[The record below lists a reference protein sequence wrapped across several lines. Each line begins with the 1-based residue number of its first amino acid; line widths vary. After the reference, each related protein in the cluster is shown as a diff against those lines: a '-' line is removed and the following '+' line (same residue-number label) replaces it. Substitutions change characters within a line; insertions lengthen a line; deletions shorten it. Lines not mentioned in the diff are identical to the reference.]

1 MFGIGWADSSL
12 SISSTTYKLRVESGA
27 FSSGWGNQSNAAA
40 VHLFGG
46 NLVARPVLRL
56 YPKQCGIDKAG
67 ESVSRQ
73 TFPKLSHFIDIFPR
87 LPHSEG
93 MEMKLKAI
101 PVLMLAMLSSS
112 LVHAVDITGAGS
124 TFAAPIYAK
133 WADAYHKSGGGK
145 INYQGIG
152 SSGGIK
158 QIQAKTVDF
167 AGSDAPLKDVELT
180 KDGLFQF
187 PTVVGGV
194 VPAINVPGIKAGE
207 ITLSGPVLGD
217 IYLGKIKKWN
227 DPAIVALNPKVKLPD
242 LDIAV
247 VRRADGSGTSF
258 IWTNYLSKVNPE
270 WKSKVGEG
278 TTVAWPT
285 GSGGKGNDGVAAFVQ
300 RLPGTIGYV
309 EWAYAKQ
316 NHMIYTAM
324 KNESGAVV
332 EPTTE
337 TFKAA
342 AAGADWKKSFYQILT
357 NEPGKD
363 AWPVVG
369 ATFVLLHTVQDKPE
383 QAKETL
389 KFFEWSFKN
398 GTSAADSL
406 DYISLP
412 QSVVSEIENQWKV
425 RVKDAT
431 GKSVA
436 P

>member
-1 MFGIGWADSSL
+1 
-12 SISSTTYKLRVESGA
+12 
-27 FSSGWGNQSNAAA
+27 
-40 VHLFGG
+40 
-46 NLVARPVLRL
+46 
-56 YPKQCGIDKAG
+56 
-67 ESVSRQ
+67 
-73 TFPKLSHFIDIFPR
+73 
-87 LPHSEG
+87 
-93 MEMKLKAI
+93 MKLMQTALAGVAGALFAI
-101 PVLMLAMLSSS
+101 A
-112 LVHAVDITGAGS
+112 AQAADITGAGS
-124 TFAAPIYAK
+124 TFAAPIYTK
-133 WADAYHKSGGGK
+133 WADAYQKSGGGK
-145 INYQGIG
+145 VNYQGIG

-167 AGSDAPLKDVELT
+167 AGSDAPLKDDQLA

-258 IWTNYLSKVNPE
+258 IWTDYLSKVNPE

-278 TTVAWPT
+278 TTVNWPT
-285 GSGGKGNDGVAAFVQ
+285 GTGGKGNDGVAAFVQ
-300 RLPGTIGYV
+300 RLPGAIGYV

-316 NHMIYTAM
+316 NHMVYTAM

-332 EPTTE
+332 QPTTE

-369 ATFVLLHTVQDKPE
+369 ATFVLLHTAQDKPE
-383 QAKETL
+383 QGKETL
-389 KFFEWSFKN
+389 KFFQWAFQN
-398 GTSAADSL
+398 GSGAANDL

-412 QSVVSEIENQWKV
+412 QSVVTEIETQWKEK
-425 RVKDAT
+425 VKDAS
-431 GKSVA
+431 GKPVA
-436 P
+436 Q

>member
-1 MFGIGWADSSL
+1 KIL
-12 SISSTTYKLRVESGA
+12 SAS
-27 FSSGWGNQSNAAA
+27 
-40 VHLFGG
+40 
-46 NLVARPVLRL
+46 
-56 YPKQCGIDKAG
+56 
-67 ESVSRQ
+67 
-73 TFPKLSHFIDIFPR
+73 PR
-87 LPHSEG
+87 
-93 MEMKLKAI
+93 
-101 PVLMLAMLSSS
+101 
-112 LVHAVDITGAGS
+112 
-124 TFAAPIYAK
+124 
-133 WADAYHKSGGGK
+133 
-145 INYQGIG
+145 IG

-167 AGSDAPLKDVELT
+167 AGSDAPLKDEELV

-194 VPAINVPGIKAGE
+194 VAAINVPGVKAGE

-258 IWTNYLSKVNPE
+258 IWTNYLSKVSAE

-300 RLPGTIGYV
+300 RLPGAIGYV

-316 NHMIYTAM
+316 NRMIYTAM
-324 KNESGAVV
+324 KNGSGAVV

-369 ATFVLLHTVQDKPE
+369 ATFVLLHTVQDKPQ

-412 QSVVSEIENQWKV
+412 QSVVGEIESQWKV
-425 RVKDAT
+425 KVKDAT
-431 GKSVA
+431 GKPVA